1 MTIVLAFLA
10 ILIGIAA
17 WWLSTQ
23 RIMSKPW
30 LEIGVIDE
38 PPAARPP
45 PTAKIGLGVFLAV
58 AGVLFAL
65 SISAYSMRL
74 QAADWWPL
82 PVPRLLWFNTGL
94 LILASAA
101 LEWAKAQSRHANLDG
116 VRFGL
121 IGAGIFTLAFVIGQL
136 VVWRELVGEGYFL
149 ASNPANAFFY
159 LMTGLHGLHVLGGL
173 VALSRV
179 TFRAFGADEVR
190 GDKIP
195 GERGRLRL
203 GVELC
208 AIYWHF
214 LLVVWLVLFA
224 LIAGWAGDFF
234 EICRQVLS

>member
-10 ILIGIAA
+10 IVIGIAA

-38 PPAARPP
+38 PPGVRP

-94 LILASAA
+94 LVLASAA
-101 LEWAKAQSRHANLDG
+101 LEWTKTQSRHADLTG

-121 IGAGIFTLAFVIGQL
+121 VGAGVFTLAFVIGQL

-173 VALSRV
+173 VALVRV
-179 TFRAFGADEVR
+179 TSRAFDADEVR
-190 GDKIP
+190 G
-195 GERGRLRL
+195 ERGKLRL
-203 GVELC
+203 GLELC

-224 LIAGWAGDFF
+224 LIAGWAGDFI
-234 EICRQVLS
+234 EICRQALS

>member
-10 ILIGIAA
+10 IVIGIAA

-38 PPAARPP
+38 PPGVRP

-94 LILASAA
+94 LVLASAA
-101 LEWAKAQSRHANLDG
+101 LEWTKTQSRHADLNG

-121 IGAGIFTLAFVIGQL
+121 IGAGVLTLAFVVGQL

-173 VALSRV
+173 VALARV
-179 TFRAFGADEVR
+179 TLRAFSADGVR
-190 GDKIP
+190 
-195 GERGRLRL
+195 GERGKLRL
-203 GVELC
+203 GLELC

-234 EICRQVLS
+234 EICRQALS

>member
-1 MTIVLAFLA
+1 MTIVVAFLV
-10 ILIGIAA
+10 LVIGIAA

-38 PPAARPP
+38 PPGAGPPAA
-45 PTAKIGLGVFLAV
+45 AKIGLCVFLAV

-82 PVPRLLWFNTGL
+82 PAPRLLWFNTGL
-94 LILASAA
+94 LILASAT
-101 LEWAKAQSRHANLDG
+101 LEWTKAQSRHASLDG

-121 IGAGIFTLAFVIGQL
+121 VGAGVFTLAFVVGQL
-136 VVWRELVGEGYFL
+136 VVWRELVEEGYFL

-159 LMTGLHGLHVLGGL
+159 LMTGLHGLHVMGGL
-173 VALSRV
+173 VALARV
-179 TFRAFGADEVR
+179 TLRAFSADEV
-190 GDKIP
+190 GV
-195 GERGRLRL
+195 ERGKLRL

-234 EICRQVLS
+234 EICRQALS

>member
-10 ILIGIAA
+10 IVIGIAA

-38 PPAARPP
+38 PPGVRP

-101 LEWAKAQSRHANLDG
+101 LEWTKTQSRHADLNG

-121 IGAGIFTLAFVIGQL
+121 IGAGVLTLAFVIGQL

-173 VALSRV
+173 VALARV
-179 TFRAFGADEVR
+179 TLRAFSADEDPRRAGQAAARPRAVR
-190 GDKIP
+190 HLLAFPARRVAGPVCAD
-195 GERGRLRL
+195 RRLGRRFLRDL
-203 GVELC
+203 SSGVELKM
-208 AIYWHF
+208 
-214 LLVVWLVLFA
+214 
-224 LIAGWAGDFF
+224 
-234 EICRQVLS
+234 S

>member
-10 ILIGIAA
+10 IVIGIAA

-38 PPAARPP
+38 PPGVRP

-94 LILASAA
+94 LVLASAA
-101 LEWAKAQSRHANLDG
+101 LEWTKTQSRHADLNG

-121 IGAGIFTLAFVIGQL
+121 VGAGVLTFAFVIGQL

-173 VALSRV
+173 VALVRV
-179 TFRAFGADEVR
+179 TSRAFDADEGR
-190 GDKIP
+190 
-195 GERGRLRL
+195 GERSRLRL
-203 GVELC
+203 GLELC

-224 LIAGWAGDFF
+224 LIAGWAGDFI
-234 EICRQVLS
+234 EICRQALS

>member
-1 MTIVLAFLA
+1 MTIVVAFLA
-10 ILIGIAA
+10 IVIGIAA

-38 PPAARPP
+38 PPGIRPP
-45 PTAKIGLGVFLAV
+45 PAKIGLGVFLAV

-82 PVPRLLWFNTGL
+82 PAPRLLWLNTGL
-94 LILASAA
+94 LVLASAA
-101 LEWAKAQSRHANLDG
+101 LEWTKTQSRHADLDG
-116 VRFGL
+116 VRVGL
-121 IGAGIFTLAFVIGQL
+121 IGAGVFTLAFVIGQL
-136 VVWRELVGEGYFL
+136 VVWRELVREGYFL

-159 LMTGLHGLHVLGGL
+159 LMTGLHMLHVLGGL
-173 VALSRV
+173 VALARV
-179 TFRAFGADEVR
+179 TFRAFSTDEVR
-190 GDKIP
+190 GV
-195 GERGRLRL
+195 RGRLRL
-203 GVELC
+203 SLELC

-234 EICRQVLS
+234 EICRQALS

>member
-1 MTIVLAFLA
+1 MTIVVAFLV
-10 ILIGIAA
+10 IVIGIAA

-30 LEIGVIDE
+30 LEIGIVDE
-38 PPAARPP
+38 APGTRPP
-45 PTAKIGLGVFLAV
+45 PTAKIGLGIFLVV
-58 AGVLFAL
+58 AGALFAL

-101 LEWAKAQSRHANLDG
+101 LEWAKMEARRADLDG
-116 VRFGL
+116 VRSGL
-121 IGAGIFTLAFVIGQL
+121 IGAGVFTIAFVIGQL
-136 VVWRELVGEGYFL
+136 LVWRELVGEGYFL

-173 VALSRV
+173 IALGRV
-179 TFRAFGADEVR
+179 TLRAFDTYEVGGAR
-190 GDKIP
+190 GK
-195 GERGRLRL
+195 LRL
-203 GVELC
+203 GLELC

-214 LLVVWLVLFA
+214 LLFVWLVLFV
-224 LIAGWAGDFF
+224 LLAGWAGDFL